1 MKLETETLEVTLF
14 FDRYLPDKKASHQLM
29 DEILEAVED
38 AKPTDGT
45 EKDVPT
51 PDVINTDEGPLYKRD
66 FACTF
71 GAPKPHG
78 PMWKVRL
85 KRIRDFL
92 QLNSWRTFWRPWILP
107 PISSYHR
114 VRCEVTIQSN
124 WLCAF
129 VEQGGKCH
137 PIERWDLYVLHKEF
151 EKIEGFD
158 TCEAFA
164 SAALPTYGANAAIH
178 ESIEATRHKAWSYMK
193 EYHGWEVGPQPSS
206 TKSITTT
213 Q

>member
-14 FDRYLPDKKASHQLM
+14 FNRYLPDNRASDQLT
-29 DEILEAVED
+29 DDIIQAVED
-38 AKPTDGT
+38 AKPTDAT
-45 EKDVPT
+45 KDFPT
-51 PDVINTDEGPLYKRD
+51 ADVINTDEGPLYKRN
-66 FACTF
+66 FSCTF

-129 VEQGGKCH
+129 VEQEGKCH
-137 PIERWDLYVLHKEF
+137 PIEHFDMYVLHKEF
-151 EKIEGFD
+151 KKIEGFD
-158 TCEAFA
+158 SYDAFG
-164 SAALPTYGANAAIH
+164 AAYIEEYRLCPSDKRDATFSFGPPSGPSKTYKGSLDVAGDA
-178 ESIEATRHKAWSYMK
+178 
-193 EYHGWEVGPQPSS
+193 
-206 TKSITTT
+206 
-213 Q
+213 

>member
-29 DEILEAVED
+29 DEIIEAVED

-45 EKDVPT
+45 KKDVPT
-51 PDVINTDEGPLYKRD
+51 PDVIQTDEGPLYKRD
-66 FACTF
+66 FSCAF

-85 KRIRDFL
+85 KRIRDFFL
-92 QLNSWRTFWRPWILP
+92 LSIGSHITDWLTFWKWGPWILP

-129 VEQGGKCH
+129 VEQEGKCH

-158 TCEAFA
+158 SCEAFA
-164 SAALPTYGANAAIH
+164 SAALPTYSPNAR
-178 ESIEATRHKAWSYMK
+178 SNAWSYMQ
-193 EYHGWEVGPQPSS
+193 EYHGWDVGSQPSS

>member
-29 DEILEAVED
+29 DEIIEAVED

-45 EKDVPT
+45 KKDVPT
-51 PDVINTDEGPLYKRD
+51 PDVIQTDEGPLYKRD
-66 FACTF
+66 FSCAF

-129 VEQGGKCH
+129 VEQEGKCH

-158 TCEAFA
+158 SCEAFA
-164 SAALPTYGANAAIH
+164 SAALPTYSANAAIH
-178 ESIEATRHKAWSYMK
+178 ESKVDTRHKAWSYMK
-193 EYHGWEVGPQPSS
+193 EYHGWDVGPLPSS